1 MQRITIKFILILI
14 VSIFSQSYLQAQ
26 ADCFDNAVP
35 TIQDYLN
42 RGETDKAKDYIRSME
57 SLCDGIPSSS
67 FKQIKEKVYNY
78 RPNSTTSASHTTY
91 TETVAGVSFKMVAIP
106 GGTFFMGSNDG
117 DGDERPVHSVSLSS
131 YYMGETEVTQAL
143 WQVVMG
149 TNPSYHKNCD
159 QCPVEKVSWN
169 DVQEFIKKLNQKT
182 GKRYRL
188 PTEAEWEYAA
198 KGGQSYTYS
207 GSNDVKDVAWF
218 VGNSNSATH
227 PVKQKGRNG
236 YGLYDMSGNVWEWC
250 ADLYAV
256 DYYSQS
262 PKKDPEGPSGGDR
275 RVLRGGSWYFSSG
288 YCRVAYRYYSN
299 PSGSHGNYGLRLAVS
314 GP

>member
-1 MQRITIKFILILI
+1 MLITSF
-14 VSIFSQSYLQAQ
+14 FCQSYLQAQ
-26 ADCFDNAVP
+26 TDCFDNAVP

-78 RPNSTTSASHTTY
+78 RPGFIES
-91 TETVAGVSFKMVAIP
+91 VAGVSFKMVAIP
-106 GGTFFMGSNDG
+106 GGTFSMGSNDG
-117 DGDERPVHSVSLSS
+117 ESNERPVHSVSLSA

-143 WQVVMG
+143 WQAVMG

-159 QCPVEKVSWN
+159 QCPVEQVSWN
-169 DVQEFIKKLNQKT
+169 EAQEFISKLNQKT
-182 GKRYRL
+182 GRRYRL

-207 GSNDVKDVAWF
+207 GSNAIKDVAWYD
-218 VGNSNSATH
+218 GNSDSETH
-227 PVKQKGRNG
+227 PVKQKRANG
-236 YGLYDMSGNVWEWC
+236 YGLYDMSGNVYEWC
-250 ADLYAV
+250 TDWYAS
-256 DYYSQS
+256 DYYSKS
-262 PKKDPEGPSGGDR
+262 HDKNPEGPSAGNN

-288 YCRVAYRYYSN
+288 SCRVANRNGIN
-299 PSGSHGNYGLRLAVS
+299 PSYSGISYGLRLAVS

>member
-1 MQRITIKFILILI
+1 MLITSF
-14 VSIFSQSYLQAQ
+14 FCQSYLQAQ
-26 ADCFDNAVP
+26 TDCFDNAVP

-78 RPNSTTSASHTTY
+78 RSSSTTSASHTTY

-106 GGTFFMGSNDG
+106 GGTFSMGSNDG
-117 DGDERPVHSVSLSS
+117 ESDERPVHSVSLSA

-143 WQVVMG
+143 WQAVMG

-159 QCPVEKVSWN
+159 QCPVEQVSWN
-169 DVQEFIKKLNQKT
+169 DAQEFINKLNQKT

-188 PTEAEWEYAA
+188 PTEAEWEYGAR
-198 KGGQSYTYS
+198 GGEHYTYAGSNSIDGVAWYYDKS
-207 GSNDVKDVAWF
+207 GSQ
-218 VGNSNSATH
+218 TH
-227 PVKQKGRNG
+227 PVKQKRANG
-236 YGLYDMSGNVWEWC
+236 YGLYDMSGNVYEWC
-250 ADLYAV
+250 TDWYAS
-256 DYYSQS
+256 DYYSKS
-262 PKKDPEGPSGGDR
+262 PDKNPAGPSAGNW
-275 RVLRGGSWYFSSG
+275 RVLRGGSWYGSSES
-288 YCRVAYRYYSN
+288 CRVANRLNYFPSN
-299 PSGSHGNYGLRLAVS
+299 SYIYNGLRLAVS